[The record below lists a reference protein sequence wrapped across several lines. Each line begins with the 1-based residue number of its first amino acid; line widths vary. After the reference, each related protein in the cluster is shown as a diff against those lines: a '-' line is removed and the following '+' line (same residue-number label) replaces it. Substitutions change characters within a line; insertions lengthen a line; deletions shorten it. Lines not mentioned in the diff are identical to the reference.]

1 MAFQVK
7 SKHLLFKA
15 KFEAAESLETN
26 LYYGDSKGTV
36 YLARMVVSDTMFSI
50 EPQCEAKLGKKKID
64 RLSIL
69 NITKQ
74 ILCLSS
80 GKLILLNPIS
90 LTKLKVLHEDVTAFA
105 VNEFDSI
112 AIAIGKKIHLHIY
125 NPDKNDFSPH
135 PHSKEIKTL
144 ENIIKLGNIP
154 HNLSMD

>member
-1 MAFQVK
+1 MIFQVK
-7 SKHLLFKA
+7 SKPLLFKA

-36 YLARMVVSDTMFSI
+36 YLARIAVSDNMFII
-50 EPQCEAKLGKKKID
+50 EPQGEAKLGKEKIN

-90 LTKLKVLHEDVTAFA
+90 LTKLKVLREDVTAFA

-112 AIAIGKKIHLHIY
+112 AIGIDKKVHLYTY
-125 NPDKNDFSPH
+125 NPDKNDFSPYSH
-135 PHSKEIKTL
+135 PNEIKTS
-144 ENIIKLGNIP
+144 EKITKLGNIP